1 MDKVGGSLLT
11 LVSRRSVVRAAC
23 ITPPHTHACSH
34 AIMVVTL
41 GAYGASNAKAHSA
54 LKIVIRLLHVGPT
67 RMHEAV
73 RRRHQQRRSGDDGD
87 DADGSSWANAASS
100 SWASPGM
107 QDAQQSAG
115 DAAAAFLSTL
125 SKAIGEGSNALV
137 ARLKKV
143 SSQPSI
149 GQTTTFS
156 EAADGVLSTIRHGL
170 LPKSTLNYSRP
181 PKPSSDAPSFYA
193 RTSVVTH
200 GKDSGLLTPFPHI
213 RFIQSDSKYPS
224 KKVVGRRV
232 TYFSFACMK
241 GKYDLHS
248 FRLLC
253 DSAIRCASRANV
265 STVHMP

>member
-1 MDKVGGSLLT
+1 MM
-11 LVSRRSVVRAAC
+11 
-23 ITPPHTHACSH
+23 TPPA
-34 AIMVVTL
+34 
-41 GAYGASNAKAHSA
+41 GNGQ
-54 LKIVIRLLHVGPT
+54 GPT

-200 GKDSGLLTPFPHI
+200 GKDSGKA
-213 RFIQSDSKYPS
+213 D
-224 KKVVGRRV
+224 
-232 TYFSFACMK
+232 
-241 GKYDLHS
+241 
-248 FRLLC
+248 
-253 DSAIRCASRANV
+253 
-265 STVHMP
+265 